1 MSKEKKKTI
10 ILTVVLGIVCLIL
23 IGVFIVDNLKQNG
36 TIVSEETKEVMNEF
50 DKYFNSKKR
59 TVIYYASE
67 GCGYCKLQTPI
78 LETIAE
84 DYDMDYYYLD
94 SSKLTVKQRNEVLEK
109 LEIEQKTPT
118 TIIVE
123 NGKVI
128 DTAVGYTQG
137 SDYVEFFKKS
147 EIIPED
153 AVYSKEQ
160 YITYVDF
167 SEYEELISDS
177 DTNIIVVGQT
187 SCSHCIAFKPA
198 LNSVAQDY
206 DLTINYLNLTDLSK
220 EESTSFFDSLT
231 TIEYNDEKFLED
243 GSFGTPLTL
252 VVENGKVKSYISGER
267 TISQLVREF
276 KRQGLIS
283 EE

>member
-10 ILTVVLGIVCLIL
+10 ILTVVLGMVCLIL